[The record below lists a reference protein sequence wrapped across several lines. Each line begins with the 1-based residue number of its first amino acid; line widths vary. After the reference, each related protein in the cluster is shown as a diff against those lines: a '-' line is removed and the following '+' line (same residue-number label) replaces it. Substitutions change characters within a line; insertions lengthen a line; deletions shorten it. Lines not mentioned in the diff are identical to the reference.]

1 MQTLL
6 LSLHLGDDFGHN
18 NLATNVLFRGKK
30 LLALGITDNLDMFL

>member
-30 LLALGITDNLDMFL
+30 YASFRNNR